1 MEAQMNA
8 QEMPTTGAKTSSW
21 KMSVL
26 VAIVG
31 AAALFALAL
40 YAQNQGWLQQAS
52 HKASELIASASPAAA
67 KGVSV
72 EESLVKA
79 RDAYANGDVNA
90 SIEAY
95 RAIIAKHPEDM
106 AARGELG
113 NVLYAMGNIPEATQ
127 LYSEVATIAIE
138 KKQLEIAENLLPVI
152 SESNPALAN
161 QLSDKL
167 FESQMRADMSQ
178 PVPQRE
184 SAQQPMPAMESAQ
197 HPVPQQPVPQHPGQH
212 S

>member
-1 MEAQMNA
+1 
-8 QEMPTTGAKTSSW
+8 
-21 KMSVL
+21 
-26 VAIVG
+26 
-31 AAALFALAL
+31 
-40 YAQNQGWLQQAS
+40 
-52 HKASELIASASPAAA
+52 
-67 KGVSV
+67 
-72 EESLVKA
+72 
-79 RDAYANGDVNA
+79 
-90 SIEAY
+90 
-95 RAIIAKHPEDM
+95 M